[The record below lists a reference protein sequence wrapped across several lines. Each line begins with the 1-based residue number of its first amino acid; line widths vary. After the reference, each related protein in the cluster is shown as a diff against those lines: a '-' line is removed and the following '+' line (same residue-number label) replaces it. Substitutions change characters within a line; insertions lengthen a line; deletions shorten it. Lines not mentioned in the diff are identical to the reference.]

1 MRTFLRFVSVAVPLL
16 LLGAAPTGL
25 AFDTKTGNVLTTHGH
40 KNSTSVEAL
49 HQGPESRQVHQPDYG
64 SSSPPDH
71 TSTNTTSPAASR
83 DTISRRDHDLEHGTH
98 LVSRSK
104 GRFQV
109 KQLRRRNGQE
119 DHRSRVSQP
128 KVYSAAVEPHGDEHV
143 KYANTD
149 KRESPSESRVYAAR
163 PLSTPYHTSHQGV
176 SPGRNPPAAHNY
188 LGEPPKIAHREFME
202 DRSNISSNYPNTR
215 FQETSESIRDADD

>member
-16 LLGAAPTGL
+16 LLSAPAA
-25 AFDTKTGNVLTTHGH
+25 AFGNDVASGSFSVDG
-40 KNSTSVEAL
+40 KVANSTTAHSDKDTTGADVL
-49 HQGPESRQVHQPDYG
+49 HQGRSSFVARQVHQPDYG

-71 TSTNTTSPAASR
+71 TSTNTTSPAATR
-83 DTISRRDHDLEHGTH
+83 ETVSRRDHDLEHGTH

-109 KQLRRRNGQE
+109 KQLRRRDDQG
-119 DHRSRVSQP
+119 DPRSRVSQP
-128 KVYSAAVEPHGDEHV
+128 KVYSAAMEPHGDEHV
-143 KYANTD
+143 KYANAD

-176 SPGRNPPAAHNY
+176 TPGHNPPC
-188 LGEPPKIAHREFME
+188 P
-202 DRSNISSNYPNTR
+202 
-215 FQETSESIRDADD
+215 